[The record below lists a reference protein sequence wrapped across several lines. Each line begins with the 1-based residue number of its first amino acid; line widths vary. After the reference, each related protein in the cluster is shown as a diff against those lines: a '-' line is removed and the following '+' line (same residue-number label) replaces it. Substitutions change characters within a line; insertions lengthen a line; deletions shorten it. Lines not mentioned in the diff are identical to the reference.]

1 MHIHKKALIGAVF
14 LSVLSLGTAFAQ
26 EAPQSVSLD
35 LNKAVRMALENN
47 SDVKISSSELD
58 AAKAGLD
65 AARAARYW
73 LCGDKQQH
81 EHCEHFRSY
90 LHGRETRRSDRRSQ
104 GQPKIL

>member
-47 SDVKISSSELD
+47 SDVVRT
-58 AAKAGLD
+58 GC
-65 AARAARYW
+65 R
-73 LCGDKQQH
+73 
-81 EHCEHFRSY
+81 
-90 LHGRETRRSDRRSQ
+90 
-104 GQPKIL
+104 